1 MLEHEAG
8 LTHSRLAK
16 FSSPGAAQ
24 TPGKNSVR
32 SPASPSAKTPG
43 PSGAVSTGA
52 IYEKMKTLGTWMAM
66 HNLPRDKKSLMP
78 LAANGLMSVELIAA
92 AVEKHE
98 TEKLAKGFR
107 KFTDD
112 DRERCQ
118 NLARAQAS
126 GASGRLDAENWAKVR
141 PVWLSQILPHVRS
154 HARPDTSFL
163 YL

>member
-1 MLEHEAG
+1 
-8 LTHSRLAK
+8 
-16 FSSPGAAQ
+16 
-24 TPGKNSVR
+24 
-32 SPASPSAKTPG
+32 
-43 PSGAVSTGA
+43 
-52 IYEKMKTLGTWMAM
+52 MKTLGTWMAM

-126 GASGRLDAENWAKVR
+126 GASGRLDAENGAKVR
-141 PVWLSQILPHVRS
+141 PVWLSQIRPHVRS
-154 HARPDTSFL
+154 HARPDTSSL
-163 YL
+163 YS